1 MTFDFFEVGYFDPD
15 DPSTDISDL
24 ATVVVVDAIEWIDSG
39 PNAWP
44 ISNGASI
51 QLDNDSST
59 GYPDDNNDVPTSWC
73 AATVAWD
80 SGDAGSPGSDNED
93 CP

>member
-1 MTFDFFEVGYFDPD
+1 MGNYGMASGVAWGTA
-15 DPSTDISDL
+15 L
-24 ATVVVVDAIEWIDSG
+24 ALVA
-39 PNAWP
+39 
-44 ISNGASI
+44 
-51 QLDNDSST
+51 
-59 GYPDDNNDVPTSWC
+59 VPTSWC